1 MRILPSLMPRRAP
14 IAAART
20 LAAIMATVGI
30 ALLATA
36 CGAASASHV
45 AQLGSTATQSSPS
58 SGGPGD
64 STNAGGSRNSQLL
77 AFSRCMRSH
86 GVPNL
91 PDPQPGTS
99 NAKFPGAQQ
108 LGVGSSQLSAAENA
122 CRHLLPAGIDDR
134 FPPAEV
140 QLLLP
145 GMRRFS
151 QCMRSDGVPNWLD
164 PSVDS
169 EGRPLFQL
177 SARGFSRQ
185 QAHSSQIT
193 HKVDECQHLLPGAL
207 GGMPTG

>member
-1 MRILPSLMPRRAP
+1 
-14 IAAART
+14 
-20 LAAIMATVGI
+20 
-30 ALLATA
+30 
-36 CGAASASHV
+36 
-45 AQLGSTATQSSPS
+45 
-58 SGGPGD
+58 
-64 STNAGGSRNSQLL
+64 
-77 AFSRCMRSH
+77 MRSH

-164 PSVDS
+164 TVGRSQGTIVGRWYRCATNPVPMLKKVKLAQVRDHLPLETPHVSAEARAAYESAIQNAPDS
-169 EGRPLFQL
+169 QTAKRIRKKLTQL
-177 SARGFSRQ
+177 TA
-185 QAHSSQIT
+185 
-193 HKVDECQHLLPGAL
+193 LLPQVVR
-207 GGMPTG
+207 